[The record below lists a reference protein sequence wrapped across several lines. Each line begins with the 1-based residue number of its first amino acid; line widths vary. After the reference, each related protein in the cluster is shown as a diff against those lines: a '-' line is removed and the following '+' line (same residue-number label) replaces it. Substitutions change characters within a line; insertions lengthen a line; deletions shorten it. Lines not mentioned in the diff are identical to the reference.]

1 MHNLYA
7 MFAKIPDICKK
18 FSYKLVN
25 EKEKSSIVLTVA
37 IS

>member
-18 FSYKLVN
+18 FSYKLMN
-25 EKEKSSIVLTVA
+25 EKEIFSDVVQF
-37 IS
+37 

>member
-25 EKEKSSIVLTVA
+25 EKEKITDVVQF
-37 IS
+37 